1 MIGHSFPTLEEM
13 PYIPTMPKNRIIPA
27 VVLPLLVALFA
38 SAQEPA
44 PPVAGGAPAGPA
56 AEAAPPEP
64 PTPAEELLDAA
75 IKKVVALTSVSADI
89 QQQAE
94 MLGQRFD
101 VKGRYL
107 KAPNNRVYLRLAVS
121 GLAKS
126 TGTMLQ
132 VCDGETL
139 WDFQQVLE
147 SQNYHTLKI
156 APILEKLKSPELDD
170 ALREQ
175 VMTQLGFSGPD
186 ALLVGLRK
194 ALRFDQK
201 EEGTLDGK
209 AVWILRGT
217 WKDREGL
224 IGPDQQPLPP
234 TASLPAYI
242 PSLATVWIGKEDGW
256 PYKVVL
262 VGKVPSMLQEDSRQ
276 LGADGRPKAT
286 QKVQPSRIIL
296 TYSNVQLNAT
306 LKPEEF
312 AFQAPPGVRV
322 DDNTEALLNAL
333 EQTLQARIAQKKQE
347 AAKAEPL
354 LDQSIEVPR
363 SGELPTLP
371 PLPRSPH
378 RRPQTAASLQAAK
391 VLDRG

>member
-13 PYIPTMPKNRIIPA
+13 PYIPTMTKNRIIPA
-27 VVLPLLVALFA
+27 ALLPMLVSLLA

-44 PPVAGGAPAGPA
+44 PPPAGGASAGPGV
-56 AEAAPPEP
+56 EAAPPEP
-64 PTPAEELLDAA
+64 PTPAEEILDAA
-75 IKKVVALTSVSADI
+75 IKKVVALTSVAADI

-107 KAPNNRVYLRLAVS
+107 KAPNNRVYLRLTVS

-132 VCDGETL
+132 VCDGQTL

-170 ALREQ
+170 TLREQ
-175 VMTQLGFSGPD
+175 VRTQLGFSGPD

-209 AVWILRGT
+209 AVYILRGT
-217 WKDREGL
+217 WKDRDGL
-224 IGPDQQPLPP
+224 TGPDQQPLAP

-262 VGKVPSMLQEDSRQ
+262 VGKVPSMLQEDTRQ
-276 LGADGRPKAT
+276 LGADGRPKAV
-286 QKVQPSRIIL
+286 QKVQPSRLVL
-296 TYSNVQLNAT
+296 TYSNVQLNTT

-312 AFQAPPGVRV
+312 AFQAPPGVV
-322 DDNTEALLNAL
+322 VNDNTVNLLNLL
-333 EQTLQARIAQKKQE
+333 EQNLQARIAQKKQE

-354 LDQSIEVPR
+354 LNQAIDVPR
-363 SGELPTLP
+363 SGAAPEPAAFP
-371 PLPRSPH
+371 PVTSPPPATAPR
-378 RRPQTAASLQAAK
+378 
-391 VLDRG
+391 

>member
-1 MIGHSFPTLEEM
+1 
-13 PYIPTMPKNRIIPA
+13 
-27 VVLPLLVALFA
+27 
-38 SAQEPA
+38 
-44 PPVAGGAPAGPA
+44 
-56 AEAAPPEP
+56 
-64 PTPAEELLDAA
+64 
-75 IKKVVALTSVSADI
+75 
-89 QQQAE
+89 

-194 ALRFDQK
+194 AIRFDQK

-234 TASLPAYI
+234 TAPLPAYI

-262 VGKVPSMLQEDSRQ
+262 VGRVPSMLQDEARQ
-276 LGADGRPKAT
+276 LGADGRPKAV
-286 QKVQPSRIIL
+286 QKAQPSRIDPHLLERPAQPALEARGIRL
-296 TYSNVQLNAT
+296 
-306 LKPEEF
+306 PG
-312 AFQAPPGVRV
+312 PPGVRV
-322 DDNTEALLNAL
+322 DDKTEDLLNGL
-333 EQTLQARIAQKKQE
+333 EQALQARIAQKKHE

-354 LDQSIEVPR
+354 LNQSIPIPR
-363 SGELPTLP
+363 SGGAPGAP
-371 PLPRSPH
+371 PFPRSPR
-378 RRPQTAASLQAAK
+378 RRPRADASLEQPIL
-391 VLDRG
+391 VETPDRRVRSPGRGSSRRAPLGPPSGRNGSEGASFALGRADAGR

>member
-13 PYIPTMPKNRIIPA
+13 PYIPTMTKNRLIPA
-27 VVLPLLVALFA
+27 VVLPMLVALFA

-44 PPVAGGAPAGPA
+44 PPVAVGTPIGRA
-56 AEAAPPEP
+56 AEATPEP

-75 IKKVVALTSVSADI
+75 IKKVVAVTSVAADI

-101 VKGRYL
+101 IKGRYL
-107 KAPNNRVYLRLAVS
+107 KAPNNRIYLRLAVS

-175 VMTQLGFSGPD
+175 VKTQLGFSGPD

-194 ALRFDQK
+194 TLRFDQN
-201 EEGTLDGK
+201 EEGSLDGK
-209 AVWILRGT
+209 PVYILRGT

-224 IGPDQQPLPP
+224 IGPDQQPLSP

-262 VGKVPSMLQEDSRQ
+262 VGKVPSMLQEDTRQ
-276 LGADGRPKAT
+276 LGADGRPKAV
-286 QKVQPSRIIL
+286 QKVQPSRLVL
-296 TYSNVQLNAT
+296 TYSNVQLNTT

-312 AFQAPPGVRV
+312 AFQAPPGAVV
-322 DDNTEALLNAL
+322 NDDTVNLLNML
-333 EQTLQARIAQKKQE
+333 EQKLQARIAQKKQE

-354 LDQSIEVPR
+354 LNQAIDVPR
-363 SGELPTLP
+363 SGAAPEPAAFP
-371 PLPRSPH
+371 PVTSPPPATAPR
-378 RRPQTAASLQAAK
+378 
-391 VLDRG
+391 

>member
-13 PYIPTMPKNRIIPA
+13 PYIPTMTKNRIIPA
-27 VVLPLLVALFA
+27 VLLPLLVSLLA

-44 PPVAGGAPAGPA
+44 PPLTGGTPAGPGA
-56 AEAAPPEP
+56 AAAPPEP
-64 PTPAEELLDAA
+64 PTPAEEILDAA
-75 IKKVVALTSVSADI
+75 ITKVVALTSVAADI

-107 KAPNNRVYLRLAVS
+107 KAPNNRVYLRLTVS

-132 VCDGETL
+132 VCDGQTL

-170 ALREQ
+170 TLREQ
-175 VMTQLGFSGPD
+175 VRTQLGFSGPD
-186 ALLVGLRK
+186 ALLVGLRR

-209 AVWILRGT
+209 TVWILRGT

-224 IGPDQQPLPP
+224 IGPDQQPLAP

-262 VGKVPSMLQEDSRQ
+262 VGKVPSMLQDDSRQ
-276 LGADGRPKAT
+276 LGADGRPKAI

-296 TYSNVQLNAT
+296 TYSNVQLNT
-306 LKPEEF
+306 PLKPEEF
-312 AFQAPPGVRV
+312 AFQAPPGVHV
-322 DDNTEALLNAL
+322 DDNTEALLSVL
-333 EQTLQARIAQKKQE
+333 EQTLQARIAQQKQE

-354 LDQSIEVPR
+354 LNQSIEVPR
-363 SGELPTLP
+363 SGGP
-371 PLPRSPH
+371 PDPSPIAPR
-378 RRPQTAASLQAAK
+378 
-391 VLDRG
+391 

>member
-13 PYIPTMPKNRIIPA
+13 PYIPTMTKNRIIPA

-44 PPVAGGAPAGPA
+44 PRGVGVAPVGPA
-56 AEAAPPEP
+56 AGTAPPEP
-64 PTPAEELLDAA
+64 LTPAEEILDAA
-75 IKKVVALTSVSADI
+75 IKKVVALTSVAADI
-89 QQQAE
+89 HQQAE

-156 APILEKLKSPELDD
+156 APILQKLKAPELDD
-170 ALREQ
+170 ALREK

-209 AVWILRGT
+209 TVYLLRGT
-217 WKDREGL
+217 WKDRDGL
-224 IGPDQQPLPP
+224 TGPDQQPLAP

-262 VGKVPSMLQEDSRQ
+262 VGKVPSMLQEEPRQ
-276 LGADGRPKAT
+276 LGADGRPKAV
-286 QKVQPSRIIL
+286 QKVQPSRIVL
-296 TYSNVQLNAT
+296 TYSNVQLNTA

-322 DDNTEALLNAL
+322 DDNTDGLLNLL
-333 EQTLQARIAQKKQE
+333 EQTLQTRIAQKKQE

-354 LDQSIEVPR
+354 LDQAIPVPR
-363 SGELPTLP
+363 SGGALDPSTLP
-371 PLPRSPH
+371 PVTSPPPATVPR
-378 RRPQTAASLQAAK
+378 
-391 VLDRG
+391 

>member
-1 MIGHSFPTLEEM
+1 
-13 PYIPTMPKNRIIPA
+13 
-27 VVLPLLVALFA
+27 
-38 SAQEPA
+38 
-44 PPVAGGAPAGPA
+44 
-56 AEAAPPEP
+56 
-64 PTPAEELLDAA
+64 
-75 IKKVVALTSVSADI
+75 
-89 QQQAE
+89 

-224 IGPDQQPLPP
+224 IGPDQQPLSP
-234 TASLPAYI
+234 TATLPAYI

-262 VGKVPSMLQEDSRQ
+262 VGRAPSILQEEGRQ
-276 LGADGRPKAT
+276 LGADGRPKAV
-286 QKVQPSRIIL
+286 QKAQPSRITL
-296 TYSNVQLNAT
+296 TYSNVQLNPP

-322 DDNTEALLNAL
+322 DDNTEALLNML

-354 LDQSIEVPR
+354 LGSIDRGPQSP
-363 SGELPTLP
+363 GEPPTLP
-371 PLPRSPH
+371 RFPPATSPPPATTPR
-378 RRPQTAASLQAAK
+378 
-391 VLDRG
+391 